1 MSPAPAPA
9 PAPDPRAIDPVWI
22 ALTLVLALF
31 MGTGAGVLGWLSG
44 QVVAAAILTGGVAF
58 GGVATLTI
66 MIIKAVRG

>member
-1 MSPAPAPA
+1 
-9 PAPDPRAIDPVWI
+9 
-22 ALTLVLALF
+22 